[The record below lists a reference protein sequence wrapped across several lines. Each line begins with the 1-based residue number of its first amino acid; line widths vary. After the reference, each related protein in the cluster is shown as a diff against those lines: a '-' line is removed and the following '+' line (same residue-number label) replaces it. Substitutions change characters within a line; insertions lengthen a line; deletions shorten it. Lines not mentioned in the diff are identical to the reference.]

1 MASTG
6 QAPKDT
12 TGGEGTTTPKAAAE
26 TRTVGLVLV
35 AAVVTMGLWTGIEFA
50 YASSVMPGF
59 ADSSD
64 RAFVEVMQN
73 INEASENPVF
83 FAGVF
88 GALLLTGAAVVM
100 QASQGGG
107 PALRWT
113 IAALVLYIVSL
124 AVTVGANVPLNDEI
138 VDAGNPD
145 QIADLAAVRDDFE
158 DPWVAW
164 NIVRTVVSAA
174 ALGCLA
180 WALVLFGREPSSS
193 SEGGAQA

>member
-1 MASTG
+1 MESTAQTLKDSPSG
-6 QAPKDT
+6 EPTTIRQAAT
-12 TGGEGTTTPKAAAE
+12 EA
-26 TRTVGLVLV
+26 RTVGLVLA

-50 YASSVMPGF
+50 YASSVMPGL

-88 GALLLTGAAVVM
+88 GALLLTGAAVVL

-113 IAALVLYIVSL
+113 VAALVLYVVSI
-124 AVTVGANVPLNDEI
+124 AVTVGANVPLNEEI

-145 QIADLAAVRDDFE
+145 RIADLAAVRGDFE
-158 DPWVAW
+158 GPWVAW
-164 NIVRTVVSAA
+164 NIVRTVCSVA

-180 WALVLFGREPSSS
+180 WALVLYRREDSS
-193 SEGGAQA
+193 

>member
-1 MASTG
+1 MESTR
-6 QAPKDT
+6 QAVKGT
-12 TGGEGTTTPKAAAE
+12 RSGERKAADSRV
-26 TRTVGLVLV
+26 TGLVLA
-35 AAVVTMGLWTGIEFA
+35 AAVVTLGLWTGIEFA
-50 YASSVMPGF
+50 YASSVMPGL

-64 RAFVEVMQN
+64 RVFVEAMQD

-100 QASQGGG
+100 QANQGGG

-113 IAALVLYIVSL
+113 IAALVLYFVSL
-124 AVTVGANVPLNDEI
+124 VVTIAANVPLNDEI

-145 QIADLAAVRDDFE
+145 QVADLAAVRDDFE

-164 NIVRTVVSAA
+164 NMVRTVVSTV

-180 WALVLFGREPSSS
+180 WALVLFGRETR
-193 SEGGAQA
+193 